1 MAARLGREV
10 ISPALALLGRG
21 GLIHQMAKRRTIRY
35 GARQRVALSKQAD
48 KKASRRGVA
57 ALWRFAPL
65 DLSPRRI
72 LACAHLTNPIRWP
85 R

>member
-48 KKASRRGVA
+48 KRRRVVASRRYGDLRRSISARVA
-57 ALWRFAPL
+57 SWLVR
-65 DLSPRRI
+65 
-72 LACAHLTNPIRWP
+72 T
-85 R
+85 